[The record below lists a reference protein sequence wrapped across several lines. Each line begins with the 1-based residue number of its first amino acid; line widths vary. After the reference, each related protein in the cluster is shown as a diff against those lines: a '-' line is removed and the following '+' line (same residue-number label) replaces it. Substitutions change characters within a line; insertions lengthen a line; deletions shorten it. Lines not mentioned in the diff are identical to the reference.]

1 MLKHGAMVAGD
12 ERLALRAVYKHGLDV
27 AAAGSVQLR
36 PQREGRAAET
46 DDAAAAQGGEEFV
59 QILGLG
65 RSHGG
70 ILLHLAVALYAYRG
84 DAAPR
89 LALILLDGLDGAG
102 NGRVYGN
109 GVPPLLARDELAEI
123 NMLAGRD
130 DRLCR
135 LTGMHVHRQQHLFR
149 RCDADGFHAG
159 GRLIMGQ
166 LQG

>member
-1 MLKHGAMVAGD
+1 M
-12 ERLALRAVYKHGLDV
+12 

-70 ILLHLAVALYAYRG
+70 ILLHLAVALYANRG
-84 DAAPR
+84 NAAPR
-89 LALILLDGLDGAG
+89 LALILLDCLDGAG
-102 NGRVYGN
+102 NCSVHGN
-109 GVPPLLARDELAEI
+109 GVPPLLARDQLAEI
-123 NMLAGRD
+123 YMLTGCD
-130 DRLCR
+130 DRLRR
-135 LTGMHVHRQQHLFR
+135 LTGMHVHRQQYLFR
-149 RCDADGFHAG
+149 RRDADGFHTG